1 MLLALLQARTG
12 STRLPGKV
20 LLPILGRPMI
30 ERQIERLRRSRRIER
45 FLVATSTHAEDD
57 ALAALCGRIGVPC
70 FRGSLD
76 DVLDRFYQAAKAHG
90 AKHILRL
97 TGDCPLADPLEIDR
111 LVDFYFE
118 GRFDYASNCLE
129 PSFPDGLDAEIFS
142 YETLERAW
150 REARLPSERE
160 HVTLYIVTHGE
171 KFRLGSLRAAR
182 DLSHLRWTVDEPE
195 DYEFVRRV
203 YETLY
208 PKNPAFGTEDLLALL
223 DAEPALARI
232 NARFKRN
239 EGLERS
245 RRKDRLEAD

>member
-1 MLLALLQARTG
+1 MLVALLQARTG

-45 FLVATSTHAEDD
+45 LLIATSTQAEDD

-90 AKHILRL
+90 ARHILRL

-111 LVDFYFE
+111 LIDFYLE

-142 YETLERAW
+142 FETLERAW
-150 REARLPSERE
+150 REARLASERE
-160 HVTLYIVTHGE
+160 HVTLYIITHGE
-171 KFRLGSLRAAR
+171 KFRLGSLRAER

-203 YETLY
+203 YEALY
-208 PKNPAFGTEDLLALL
+208 PRNPAFDTKELLQLL
-223 DAEPALARI
+223 EAEPALAGI
-232 NARFKRN
+232 NSRFKRN

-245 RRKDRLEAD
+245 LRKDRLEAD